1 MRDASQLR
9 PLAPRLLPLAFSCA
23 ALAIV
28 FWYLL
33 QLDLPLV
40 WFIRSLHV
48 TWLEVLGDAG
58 SRLGSGAALF
68 AFSGVMLA
76 VGLLGKWPA
85 WRRAGLQGLIAH
97 AAVGLIS
104 QTIKRL
110 VGRPRPRFT
119 HGVSEFQFWPS
130 LDSGLDAFPSGH
142 ASASF
147 AVAAVLVKHFP
158 RARWIV
164 YSAAFLVA
172 ISRVVRGSHF
182 PADVAVGAA
191 LGLLVGYVVA
201 NPIREWQASIRSAL
215 MHLTPYLVG
224 TFALLWIVVHPS
236 PGQLISTFMLSA
248 GISALAL
255 GIAIRLFNRVWTLGR
270 HGARGEGLGV
280 SGEGRT
286 EVRGF
291 RTEAQS
297 SVLSTHF
304 VVQALRLPTANVL
317 IAVGLALT
325 TGSGLVT
332 TLVVFVCAAQWLAPR
347 ETEVQLGEVQQATLD
362 YKTIFSETALVAGL
376 VIAVAAIQG
385 LKGVIPIL

>member
-1 MRDASQLR
+1 M
-9 PLAPRLLPLAFSCA
+9 F
-23 ALAIV
+23 AL
-28 FWYLL
+28 
-33 QLDLPLV
+33 
-40 WFIRSLHV
+40 
-48 TWLEVLGDAG
+48 
-58 SRLGSGAALF
+58 
-68 AFSGVMLA
+68 SGVMLA

-147 AVAAVLVKHFP
+147 AVAAVLAKHFP
-158 RARWIV
+158 GARWIV

-215 MHLTPYLVG
+215 MYLTPYLVG
-224 TFALLWIVVHPS
+224 TFALLWIVVHPP

-280 SGEGRT
+280 SGENRT
-286 EVRGF
+286 EVRGL

-297 SVLSTHF
+297 SVLSTRF
-304 VVQALRLPTANVL
+304 AVQALRLPTANVL
-317 IAVGLALT
+317 IAVGLSLT
-325 TGSGLVT
+325 TGSGLGT
-332 TLVVFVCAAQWLAPR
+332 TLVVFVCAAQWLAR
-347 ETEVQLGEVQQATLD
+347 GKTEVQLGEVQQATLD
-362 YKTIFSETALVAGL
+362 YKTIFSEAALVAGL

>member
-28 FWYLL
+28 FWCLL

-286 EVRGF
+286 EVRGL

-362 YKTIFSETALVAGL
+362 YKTIFSEAALVAGL

>member
-130 LDSGLDAFPSGH
+130 LESGLDAFPSGH

-286 EVRGF
+286 EVRGL

-376 VIAVAAIQG
+376 VIAVATIQG

>member
-28 FWYLL
+28 FWCLL

-48 TWLEVLGDAG
+48 TWLEILGDAG

-255 GIAIRLFNRVWTLGR
+255 GIAIRLFNRVWILGR

-280 SGEGRT
+280 SGENRT
-286 EVRGF
+286 EVRGL

-297 SVLSTHF
+297 SALSTRF
-304 VVQALRLPTANVL
+304 AVQALRLPTANVL

-332 TLVVFVCAAQWLAPR
+332 TLVVFVCTAQWLAPR

-376 VIAVAAIQG
+376 VIAVATIQG